1 MGLIN
6 FTPVSFEL
14 NLVNSFPFSWVL
26 LDESFDD
33 SILPSGSKLVGLIA
47 FLFSTSFVE
56 ADLLSD
62 AFLQLLQTK
71 VRADK
76 KVKAIWK

>member
-1 MGLIN
+1 
-6 FTPVSFEL
+6 
-14 NLVNSFPFSWVL
+14 VL

-33 SILPSGSKLVGLIA
+33 SILPSGSKLVELIA

-76 KVKAIWK
+76 KVKAIRK

>member
-1 MGLIN
+1 MGLTN
-6 FTPVSFEL
+6 FTPVFFEL
-14 NLVNSFPFSWVL
+14 NLVNSFPLSWVL

-33 SILPSGSKLVGLIA
+33 SIFPSGSKLVGVIA
-47 FLFSTSFVE
+47 FLFFTSSVE

-76 KVKAIWK
+76 KVKAIRK